1 MDQFKQIEAFANA
14 AIRGSLAEAAR
25 LSQVTPAIIGRR
37 IDALEQR
44 LGVKLLLRSTRKL
57 TLTQEGQA
65 FLEDCQR
72 VLADLGNAEAA
83 VSLGSIRARGHLKVS
98 APAGFGRRHVAPLV
112 ADYLTAHPDVRVSLD
127 LSDRVVDLM
136 NEGVD
141 CAVRIGEMTDSNL
154 ISTRLAEMR
163 RVIVAAPSYL
173 LAHGVP
179 SAPTELFRHNCLSL
193 GQQRGWSL
201 RVGNEVQVVKVAGTL
216 ECNDGAVLHEWAL
229 AGKGLAWRSLWEV
242 GEDIASGRLQTV
254 LDEYAAPPVGIYAVF
269 PDRRHMPLRVRL
281 FIDLLKSRYGSLGY
295 WEKWASVGAG
305 GR

>member
-14 AIRGSLAEAAR
+14 ALRGSLAEAAR
-25 LSQVTPAIIGRR
+25 LSEVTPAIIGRR
-37 IDALEQR
+37 IDGLEQR

-83 VSLGSIRARGHLKVS
+83 VSLGSIRARGHLRVS

-112 ADYLTAHPDVRVSLD
+112 AEYLSAHPDVRVSLD
-127 LSDRVVDLM
+127 LSDRVVDLI

-173 LAHGVP
+173 AMHGVP
-179 SAPTELFRHNCLSL
+179 FAPSELIEHNCLSL

-201 RVGNEVQVVKVAGTL
+201 RVGSELQLVKVAGTL

-242 GEDIASGRLQTV
+242 GDDIAAGRLQTV
-254 LDEYAAPPVGIYAVF
+254 LDDYAAPPVGIYAVF
-269 PDRRHMPLRVRL
+269 PDRRHLPLRVRL
-281 FIDLLKSRYGSLGY
+281 FIDLLKSCYVSSDY
-295 WEKWASVGAG
+295 WEE
-305 GR
+305 R

>member
-14 AIRGSLAEAAR
+14 ALRGSLAEAAR
-25 LSQVTPAIIGRR
+25 LTHVTPVVIGRR
-37 IDALEQR
+37 IDALELR
-44 LGVKLLLRSTRKL
+44 LGVKLLLRNTRKL

-72 VLADLGNAEAA
+72 VLTDLSNAETA

-112 ADYLTAHPDVRVSLD
+112 ADYLTTHPEVRVSLD
-127 LSDRVVDLM
+127 LTDRVVDMM

-141 CAVRIGEMTDSNL
+141 CAVRIGEMTDSDL

-173 LAHGVP
+173 AEHGVP
-179 SAPTELFRHNCLSL
+179 SAPTELAHHNCLVL

-201 RVGNEVQVVKVAGTL
+201 RVGNGVQVVKVAGTL
-216 ECNDGAVLHEWAL
+216 ECNDGAVLHEWAV

-242 GEDIASGRLQTV
+242 GDDIASGRLKTV
-254 LDEYAAPPVGIYAVF
+254 LDEYSAPPVGIYAVF
-269 PDRRHMPLRVRL
+269 PDRRHLPLRVRL
-281 FIDLLKSRYGSLGY
+281 FIDDLKRCYGRRDY
-295 WEKWASVGAG
+295 WQQS
-305 GR
+305 